1 MEDTLLITSKKM
13 NKYPELINL
22 LTKKPLNFNNNIISI
37 DEIAN
42 NYKLIEQ
49 EINYHFD
56 KIIKPIQN
64 HTDNICIITSDNINS
79 TFENV
84 DGLITNLKGVALAIS
99 LADCQGILLYDPIKK
114 VIGNIHSGWKG
125 TFNKIIVKAINIMI
139 DIYGS
144 NPKDIIVY
152 ITPSIGKCCFEVDGE
167 LKNKFMINYH
177 DIDNLISLGE
187 IKDGK
192 QKYYIDLLE
201 INIKNLIDL
210 GISRENIDVADIC
223 TKCNSNKF
231 HSYRAEKEK
240 SGRNISIICMK

>member
-1 MEDTLLITSKKM
+1 MYTES
-13 NKYPELINL
+13 
-22 LTKKPLNFNNNIISI
+22 
-37 DEIAN
+37 
-42 NYKLIEQ
+42 
-49 EINYHFD
+49 
-56 KIIKPIQN
+56 
-64 HTDNICIITSDNINS
+64 INS

-139 DIYGS
+139 YIYGS

-152 ITPSIGKCCFEVDGE
+152 ITPSIGKCCFEVDEE